1 MRWSRPLICCSITCS
16 TVLSTVS
23 AEAPGYE
30 ELIWMEGG
38 AMVGYC
44 STGSEKIDSA
54 PATMTAIASAIA
66 KIGRSMKKF
75 AIWRLTRRLRVRKA
89 LVEWSA
95 CGGGGRFRR
104 RRWLGGRGK
113 RFRRRRRLGGRGRGL
128 RRDRPYEHPRLYLLD
143 ASHDH
148 PLAVGE
154 PALDD
159 PLVTEGARRP
169 DHAHADLVVRIHDER
184 GGLPLRVVRHA
195 DLGHEDRVVAHPL
208 FDPGA
213 DEHPGQQ
220 HVLRIRKD
228 GAHGHRARPLV
239 DGDVGELQRP
249 LLRVL
254 RSVFED
260 ERHLRL
266 TSPVQFQPAAR
277 HVAP

>member
-1 MRWSRPLICCSITCS
+1 MRWSRPLICCSITCT

-95 CGGGGRFRR
+95 CGRGGRFRR
-104 RRWLGGRGK
+104 RRWLGGRG
-113 RFRRRRRLGGRGRGL
+113 RRL

-143 ASHDH
+143 AGHDH

-159 PLVTEGARRP
+159 PLVTEGARRL
-169 DHAHADLVVRIHDER
+169 DHAHADLVVLTHDER

-195 DLGHEDRVVAHPL
+195 DLRHEDRVVA
-208 FDPGA
+208 
-213 DEHPGQQ
+213 
-220 HVLRIRKD
+220 
-228 GAHGHRARPLV
+228 
-239 DGDVGELQRP
+239 
-249 LLRVL
+249 
-254 RSVFED
+254 
-260 ERHLRL
+260 
-266 TSPVQFQPAAR
+266 
-277 HVAP
+277 

>member
-1 MRWSRPLICCSITCS
+1 MRWSRPLICCSITCT

-30 ELIWMEGG
+30 ALIWMEGG

-54 PATMTAIASAIA
+54 PATMIAIASAIA
-66 KIGRSMKKF
+66 KIGRSMKKL
-75 AIWRLTRRLRVRKA
+75 AISRLGSRPRLRES
-89 LVEWSA
+89 LVERGA
-95 CGGGGRFRR
+95 RGCGGRFR
-104 RRWLGGRGK
+104 
-113 RFRRRRRLGGRGRGL
+113 FRRRLGGRGRGL

-143 ASHDH
+143 ASHGH
-148 PLAVGE
+148 PLAVGG

-159 PLVTEGARRP
+159 PLVTEGAHRP
-169 DHAHADLVVRIHDER
+169 DHAHADLVVQIHDEHSD
-184 GGLPLRVVRHA
+184 LPLRVVRHA
-195 DLGHEDRVVAHPL
+195 NLGHEDRVVAHPL

-249 LLRVL
+249 LL
-254 RSVFED
+254 
-260 ERHLRL
+260 
-266 TSPVQFQPAAR
+266 
-277 HVAP
+277 